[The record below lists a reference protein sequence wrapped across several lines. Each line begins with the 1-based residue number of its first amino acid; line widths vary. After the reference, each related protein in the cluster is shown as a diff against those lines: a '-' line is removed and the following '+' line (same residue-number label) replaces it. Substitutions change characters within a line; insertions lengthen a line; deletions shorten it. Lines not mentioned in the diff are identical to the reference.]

1 MILARQVSAAH
12 RPSRS
17 RVSYEQSVEADREI
31 VQLTRR
37 AKSRGYWTGRLDLID
52 LFDESESMAED
63 DMLPATFARARM
75 LLDTIPSGFPVP
87 DIGLDPDGEVAFDWI
102 RRDRT
107 MVSVSI
113 GSEGDPSY
121 AAGLV
126 DGTAYG
132 FLHWEDRFPV
142 ALTDLLRRLYHPA

>member
-1 MILARQVSAAH
+1 MILARNVPPAH
-12 RPSRS
+12 RSSRS

-37 AKSRGYWTGRLDLID
+37 AKSRGYWTARLDLID
-52 LFDESESMAED
+52 LFEDSESMTED
-63 DMLPATFARARM
+63 NMLPATFARARR

-102 RRDRT
+102 RPDRT

-132 FLHWEDRFPV
+132 FLHWDDRFPV